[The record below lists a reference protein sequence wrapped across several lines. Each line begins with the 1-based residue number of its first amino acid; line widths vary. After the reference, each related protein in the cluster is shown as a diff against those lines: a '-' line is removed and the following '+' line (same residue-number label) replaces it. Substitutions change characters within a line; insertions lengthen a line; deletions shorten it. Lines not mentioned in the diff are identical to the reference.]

1 MSGVSYMT
9 QEGYDKLRN
18 DLDHLKTVGRDEAAK
33 AIAEAREK
41 GDLSENAEYDAAKN
55 AQGMLELK
63 INEMEKALA
72 SARVISED
80 QLDNSKV
87 TVLANVKILNKK
99 TKKEQTYKLVSE
111 SEADLKTM
119 KISVTSPIGQGLLG
133 KKVGDE
139 AIVKTPAG
147 ELVFEV
153 LDISF

>member
-9 QEGYDKLRN
+9 QEGYDKLKSE
-18 DLDHLKTVGRDEAAK
+18 LEHLKSAGRDEAAK

-63 INEMEKALA
+63 INEMEKAFA

-87 TVLANVKILNKK
+87 TILSNVKILNKK
-99 TKKEQTYKLVSE
+99 TKKEIAYKLVSE
-111 SEADLKTM
+111 TEADLKAL
-119 KISVTSPIGQGLLG
+119 KISVSSPIGQGLLG

-139 AIVKTPAG
+139 AKVVTPAG
-147 ELVFEV
+147 ELIFEV